1 MRIRPARLDEIDSL
15 SALALASKATWGYDE
30 AFMER
35 CRVELVVRDEHV
47 ERGLAHVAVDDADGA
62 LGFYAL
68 KEPGERSAEL
78 DLLFVAPA
86 HLRRGVGRALLADA
100 CREARRRGWP
110 VLLVESDPFAAPFY
124 EREGAVLIGT
134 STSPSTGREL
144 PLFEVRL

>member
-1 MRIRPARLDEIDSL
+1 
-15 SALALASKATWGYDE
+15 
-30 AFMER
+30 MER

-47 ERGLAHVAVDDADGA
+47 VKGLAHVAVDESGAA
-62 LGFYAL
+62 LGFCAL

-86 HLRRGVGRALLADA
+86 HLRRGVGRVLLADA
-100 CREARRRGWP
+100 CREARQRGWS

-134 STSPSTGREL
+134 ATSPSTQREL
-144 PLFEVRL
+144 PLFEIRL